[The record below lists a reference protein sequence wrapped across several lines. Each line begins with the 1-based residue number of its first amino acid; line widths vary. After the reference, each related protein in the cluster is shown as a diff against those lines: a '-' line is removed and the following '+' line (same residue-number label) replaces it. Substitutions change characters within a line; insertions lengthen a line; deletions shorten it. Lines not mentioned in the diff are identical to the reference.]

1 MKSFFAKRL
10 FDGFTLHSNVRFEV
24 NKTRVTAFYSDSED
38 ESNAEVIHEL
48 VIPAMVDVQVNGGG
62 GVQFNETPTLSTLQ
76 QMAKAYLNVGTG
88 SLMPTIITDDID
100 VMNKG
105 ADAIALGHKWDP
117 GAIPGVHFEG
127 PHLSIAKKGMHSAKH
142 IRSLSDKELAL
153 FTRDDLGKVIVTL
166 APEAVLPSDI
176 EALTSAG
183 VIVSIGHTNATSED
197 CFTAF
202 NAGATGATHLFNAMS
217 PFTSREPGVV
227 GASLYRDDVYC
238 GLIVDHHHVHPVSAT
253 LAIKLKG
260 DKRLMLVTDA
270 MAPAASDVDHF
281 VYQGTKVMRKNNTL
295 RLEDGTLAGSLLTME
310 QAIQHT
316 HFDLNIDLQATLRM
330 ATSTP
335 AAFIKSEA
343 NIGTLRTGAV
353 ANFVTLDE
361 SLKVTRCW
369 RNGELAQ

>member
-1 MKSFFAKRL
+1 MKSYFAKLL
-10 FDGFTLHSNVRFEV
+10 FDGFSFHSNVRFEV
-24 NKTRVTAFYSDSED
+24 INNRVTTFCSGSED
-38 ESNAEVIHEL
+38 ESNAKVIHEL

-62 GVQFNETPTLSTLQ
+62 GVQFNETPTLSTLK
-76 QMAKAYLNVGTG
+76 QMAEAFLKVGTG

-127 PHLSIAKKGMHSAKH
+127 PHLSITKKGMHSSKH

-153 FTRDDLGKVIVTL
+153 FTRNDLGKVIVTL
-166 APEAVLPSDI
+166 APEAVSTSDI
-176 EALTSAG
+176 ETLTNAG
-183 VIVSIGHTNATSED
+183 VIVSIGHTNATSQD
-197 CFTAF
+197 CFAAF
-202 NAGATGATHLFNAMS
+202 DAGATGATHLFNAMS

-238 GLIVDHHHVHPVSAT
+238 GLIVDHHHVHPVSAK

-260 DKRLMLVTDA
+260 DKRLMLITDA

-281 VYQGTKVMRKNNTL
+281 VYQGVKVIRKNNAL
-295 RLEDGTLAGSLLTME
+295 RLNDGTLAGSLLTME
-310 QAIQHT
+310 EAIQHT
-316 HFDLNIDLQATLRM
+316 HFDLSIDLQATLKM

-335 AAFIKSEA
+335 ASFIKSDA
-343 NIGTLRTGAV
+343 NIGTLRTGSF
-353 ANFVTLDE
+353 ANFITLNKD
-361 SLKVTRCW
+361 LRVTRCW
-369 RNGELAQ
+369 RNGELVC

>member
-62 GVQFNETPTLSTLQ
+62 GVQFNETPTLSALQ

-127 PHLSIAKKGMHSAKH
+127 PHLSIAKKGMHSSKH

-176 EALTSAG
+176 EALTNAG

-335 AAFIKSEA
+335 SAFIKSEA

>member
-62 GVQFNETPTLSTLQ
+62 GVQFNETPTLSALQ

-127 PHLSIAKKGMHSAKH
+127 PHLSIAKKGMHSSKH

-176 EALTSAG
+176 EALTNAG

>member
-10 FDGFTLHSNVRFEV
+10 FDGFTLHSNVRFDV
-24 NKTRVTAFYSDSED
+24 NETRVTAFYSDCED
-38 ESNAEVIHEL
+38 ESNVEVIHEL

-62 GVQFNETPTLSTLQ
+62 GVQFNETPTLPTLQ
-76 QMAKAYLNVGTG
+76 KMAEAYLKVGTG

-127 PHLSIAKKGMHSAKH
+127 PHLSIAKKGMHSSTH

-176 EALTSAG
+176 ETLTKAG
-183 VIVSIGHTNATSED
+183 VIVSIGHTNATSDE
-197 CFTAF
+197 CFAAF
-202 NAGATGATHLFNAMS
+202 DAGATGATHLFNAMS

-281 VYQGTKVMRKNNTL
+281 VYQGIKVMRKNDTL
-295 RLEDGTLAGSLLTME
+295 RLNDGTLAGSLLTME

-353 ANFVTLDE
+353 ANFLTLNND
-361 SLKVTRCW
+361 LKVTRCW
-369 RNGELAQ
+369 RNGELAR

>member
-10 FDGFTLHSNVRFEV
+10 FDGFTLHSNVRFDVDES
-24 NKTRVTAFYSDSED
+24 RVVAFYPDFENVT
-38 ESNAEVIHEL
+38 NAEIIDQL

-62 GVQFNETPTLSTLQ
+62 GVQFNETPTLSALQ
-76 QMAKAYLNVGTG
+76 QMANAYLTVGTG
-88 SLMPTIITDDID
+88 SLMPTIITDDIE

-127 PHLSIAKKGMHSAKH
+127 PHLSIAKKGMHSSTH
-142 IRSLSDKELAL
+142 IRSLSDKELSL

-176 EALTSAG
+176 ETLTKAG
-183 VIVSIGHTNATSED
+183 VIVSIGHTNATSDE
-197 CFTAF
+197 CFAAF
-202 NAGATGATHLFNAMS
+202 DAGATGATHLFNAMS

-260 DKRLMLVTDA
+260 DKRLMLITDA

-281 VYQGTKVMRKNNTL
+281 IYQGTKVFRKDDAL
-295 RLEDGTLAGSLLTME
+295 RLDDGTLAGSLLTME
-310 QAIQHT
+310 QAIQHA
-316 HFDLNIDLQATLRM
+316 HFDLSVELQSVLRM

-335 AAFIKSEA
+335 ATFIKSEKSV
-343 NIGTLRTGAV
+343 GTLRLGSM
-353 ANFVTLDE
+353 ANFVTLNQN
-361 SLKVTRCW
+361 LQVKRCW
-369 RNGELAQ
+369 RNGEPVR

>member
-1 MKSFFAKRL
+1 
-10 FDGFTLHSNVRFEV
+10 
-24 NKTRVTAFYSDSED
+24 
-38 ESNAEVIHEL
+38 
-48 VIPAMVDVQVNGGG
+48 
-62 GVQFNETPTLSTLQ
+62 
-76 QMAKAYLNVGTG
+76 
-88 SLMPTIITDDID
+88 
-100 VMNKG
+100 
-105 ADAIALGHKWDP
+105 
-117 GAIPGVHFEG
+117 
-127 PHLSIAKKGMHSAKH
+127 
-142 IRSLSDKELAL
+142 
-153 FTRDDLGKVIVTL
+153 
-166 APEAVLPSDI
+166 
-176 EALTSAG
+176 
-183 VIVSIGHTNATSED
+183 
-197 CFTAF
+197 
-202 NAGATGATHLFNAMS
+202 
-217 PFTSREPGVV
+217 
-227 GASLYRDDVYC
+227 
-238 GLIVDHHHVHPVSAT
+238 VSAT